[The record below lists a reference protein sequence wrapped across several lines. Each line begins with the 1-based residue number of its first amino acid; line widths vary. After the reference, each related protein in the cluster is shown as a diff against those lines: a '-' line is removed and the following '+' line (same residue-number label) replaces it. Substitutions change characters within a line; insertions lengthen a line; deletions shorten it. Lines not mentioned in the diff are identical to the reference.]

1 MTEFLQRYFAH
12 QNFFDLCI
20 YEKQRLRQALNLLSN
35 LLLTKIQLCSV
46 IRIGVDSRNLAKI
59 RLVSAPIRMT
69 KRQKL

>member
-35 LLLTKIQLCSV
+35 LLLTKIQLCSACRTSAV
-46 IRIGVDSRNLAKI
+46 IFKSTG
-59 RLVSAPIRMT
+59 
-69 KRQKL
+69 

>member
-46 IRIGVDSRNLAKI
+46 
-59 RLVSAPIRMT
+59 
-69 KRQKL
+69 

>member
-35 LLLTKIQLCSV
+35 LLLTKIQLCSACRTSLEKLTKAYGEV
-46 IRIGVDSRNLAKI
+46 KRDAS
-59 RLVSAPIRMT
+59 MT
-69 KRQKL
+69 